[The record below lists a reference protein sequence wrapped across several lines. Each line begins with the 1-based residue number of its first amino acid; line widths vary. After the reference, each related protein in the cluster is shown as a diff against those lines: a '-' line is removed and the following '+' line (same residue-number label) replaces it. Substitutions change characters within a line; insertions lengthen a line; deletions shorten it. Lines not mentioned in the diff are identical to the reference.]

1 MSDNGQRG
9 PLEDE
14 VYRMTRADL
23 PGSVPGTGQMEVS
36 QLVVVLMG
44 HLGKIEEALL
54 RLARELDQRAS

>member
-9 PLEDE
+9 PLEEE

-23 PGSVPGTGQMEVS
+23 PPGAGSMEAGEM
-36 QLVVVLMG
+36 VVLLMG